1 MNAHEPDV
9 VRWLLLVGATLLGAV
24 LAGLAQRRWWRRAG
38 APPGPAAQP
47 SRRRLEPGQG
57 RPPGRG
63 AQAPACPVCP
73 SPAGGSGGPD
83 ARRGSARIP
92 DEGTVMTAGPR
103 AVILARDG

>member
-9 VRWLLLVGATLLGAV
+9 VRWLLLVGATLPGAV
-24 LAGLAQRRWWRRAG
+24 LAG
-38 APPGPAAQP
+38 
-47 SRRRLEPGQG
+47 
-57 RPPGRG
+57 
-63 AQAPACPVCP
+63 PACPVCP

-83 ARRGSARIP
+83 ARRGSAGIP